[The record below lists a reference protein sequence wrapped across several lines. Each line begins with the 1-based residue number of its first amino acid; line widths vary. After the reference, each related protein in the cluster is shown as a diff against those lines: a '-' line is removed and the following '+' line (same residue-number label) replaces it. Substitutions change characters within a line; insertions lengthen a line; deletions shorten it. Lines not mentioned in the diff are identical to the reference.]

1 MGPIKAEKT
10 SFFISYILIL
20 IFLSACEKPPCPRFA
35 VETKKGVE
43 VKFEPDV
50 EAKPIRVAAFI
61 TETTDLTDD
70 IDKVLLRLD
79 AVQHRYCALA
89 YEAGKKAKKAKTEE
103 ERQKWLDRQSKM
115 EKKSLDALENLK
127 ALAMKYD
134 DVTKGNTTPE
144 DFTGAVRELK
154 GEIGKLKE
162 EIKDTVLQK
171 EFEDIDKKVEKR
183 HARQLHLAP
192 TDREYNTRGY
202 NATAKDT
209 NWDEVYDINRYFYG
223 KEPTD
228 FLRNNINL
236 FPGGKA
242 LVLAM
247 GEGRNA
253 VFLAE
258 QGYDVEGCDI
268 STIALKKANRLA
280 AERGVRIRTC
290 QADLRNSKLVQEKY
304 DLVTCIGYLQLDLI
318 PQMKAALKPGGMVVM
333 CVHTRYGKTRYLDEG
348 ELLHLFRDTGMKII
362 LYREMAL
369 NYRETLA
376 NIIVQ
381 KVE

>member
-43 VKFEPDV
+43 VNLEPGV

-70 IDKVLLRLD
+70 TDKVLLRLD
-79 AVQHRYCALA
+79 AVQHRYCTLA
-89 YEAGKKAKKAKTEE
+89 YEAGKKAKTEE

-154 GEIGKLKE
+154 HEIGKLTE
-162 EIKDTVLQK
+162 EINDTVLQK
-171 EFEDIDKKVEKR
+171 EFKNIDKKIEKR

-202 NATAKDT
+202 NATAEDT

-258 QGYDVEGCDI
+258 QGYDVDGCDI
-268 STIALKKANRLA
+268 STIALKKANSLA
-280 AERGVRIRTC
+280 AERGVIIRTC

-304 DLVTCIGYLQLDLI
+304 DLVTCIGYLQLNLI

-348 ELLHLFRDTGMKII
+348 ELLHLFKDTGMNVI

-376 NIIVQ
+376 NIIAQ